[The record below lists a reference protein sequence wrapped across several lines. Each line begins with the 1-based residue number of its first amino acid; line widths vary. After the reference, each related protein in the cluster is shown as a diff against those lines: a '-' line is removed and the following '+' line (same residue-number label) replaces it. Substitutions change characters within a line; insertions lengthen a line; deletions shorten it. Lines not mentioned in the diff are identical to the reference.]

1 MGLYFEDFHTGDVG
15 ETPPRQIS
23 REEIVE
29 FARQFDPQPFHLDEE
44 AARRSPY
51 GGLIA
56 SGWHTAALCMRM
68 VVDHAFGSAS
78 GSIGDGIT
86 GSLGS
91 PGVDELRWLRPV
103 RPADTLTVRIEV
115 LEARPSQS
123 KPDRGL
129 IKLRYAM
136 RNQSG
141 QEVMTM
147 IGLGL
152 MLRRPGAA
160 GR

>member
-1 MGLYFEDFHTGDVG
+1 MALYLEDFHPGDVG

-68 VVDHAFGSAS
+68 VVDHAFGSVHAS
-78 GSIGDGIT
+78 KSAA
-86 GSLGS
+86 S
-91 PGVDELRWLRPV
+91 PSRERAFTP
-103 RPADTLTVRIEV
+103 PSTEV
-115 LEARPSQS
+115 LIRRVDSLFQSWRQVFQWGLQIQARCHPCIAI
-123 KPDRGL
+123 P
-129 IKLRYAM
+129 
-136 RNQSG
+136 
-141 QEVMTM
+141 
-147 IGLGL
+147 
-152 MLRRPGAA
+152 AA
-160 GR
+160 QRDTAAPV